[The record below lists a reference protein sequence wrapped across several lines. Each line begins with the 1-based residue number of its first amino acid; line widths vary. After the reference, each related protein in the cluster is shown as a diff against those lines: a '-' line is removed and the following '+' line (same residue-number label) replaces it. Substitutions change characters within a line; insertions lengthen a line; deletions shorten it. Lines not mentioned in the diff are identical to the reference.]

1 MELWL
6 GIGLLLA
13 LIMAGVPVWVS
24 IISGSMIVILGPLNT
39 DLIMIAQLMYGKV
52 SQLAL
57 IGVPMFILSGQ
68 LLAVGGAST
77 PMVRFLNSFLGHIPG
92 GPAYV
97 MIVACT
103 IFGAMS
109 SSAMAAIA
117 GFGPLLIPMMLQAG
131 YSKKFSIGLLLA
143 SVSLAPLI
151 PPSIP
156 LILFG
161 FLTETSIRDLY
172 MAGFIPGLLL
182 TVLLSITVFIHTRG
196 KNYIPPPR
204 ANWSER
210 RRAAK
215 EAWPVLLMPP
225 VILVPIYMGLL
236 HVYEAAVVAV
246 LYSLFLGFVAYKKLS
261 FGIMWEAIRN
271 TVRITA
277 MVMAIVAAAFMLN
290 HVFAGYR
297 MPFHMNDWLA
307 GAGFSANTFIIVV
320 ILMYFVMGMVLD
332 PSAILMISAPLL
344 IETVRFLGIPD
355 IVFGLVVVF
364 SIEIAG
370 ITPPYGLHIFAA
382 VGILKED
389 FVTCARAV
397 LMFYPALIVGQL
409 MIAYIHKISLFLP
422 ELLR

>member
-13 LIMAGVPVWVS
+13 LIMAGVPVWIA
-24 IISGSMIVILGPLNT
+24 IISGSMIIILGPLDTN
-39 DLIMIAQLMYGKV
+39 LIMVAELMYGKV

-68 LLAVGGAST
+68 LLAVGGASA
-77 PMVRFLNSFLGHIPG
+77 PMVRVLNSFMGHIPG

-97 MIVACT
+97 LIVACT

-109 SSAMAAIA
+109 SSSMAAIA
-117 GFGPLLIPMMLQAG
+117 GFGPLLIPMMIQAG
-131 YSKKFSIGLLLA
+131 YSKRFALGLLLA

-182 TVLLSITVFIHTRG
+182 TALLSVTVFIHTRG
-196 KNYIPPPR
+196 KHYTPPPK
-204 ANWSER
+204 ATWSER
-210 RRAAK
+210 LQALK

-225 VILVPIYMGLL
+225 VILVPIYMGWL

-246 LYSLFLGFVAYKKLS
+246 LYSLLLGFVAYKGLRL
-261 FGIMWEAIRN
+261 GTMWESIRN

-277 MVMAIVAAAFMLN
+277 MVFAIVAAAFMLN

-307 GAGFSANTFIIVV
+307 NSGFSANTFMIVV
-320 ILMYFVMGMVLD
+320 ILMYFVMGMILD

-344 IETVRFLGIPD
+344 IATVRFLGIPD

-389 FVTCARAV
+389 FATCARAV

-409 MIAYIHKISLFLP
+409 MIAYIHKISLFL
-422 ELLR
+422 